1 MIVFGYDV
9 MVGCLIYMI
18 CGLWMGIWW

>member
-18 CGLWMGIWW
+18 CGLWMGIW